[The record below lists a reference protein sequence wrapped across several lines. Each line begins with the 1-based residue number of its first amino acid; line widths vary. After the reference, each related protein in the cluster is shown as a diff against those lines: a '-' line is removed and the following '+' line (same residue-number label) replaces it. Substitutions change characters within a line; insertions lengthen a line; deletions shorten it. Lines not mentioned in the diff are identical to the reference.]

1 MGMTAMIV
9 AGASMAA
16 AGAAKA
22 AGGAMAAKEQA
33 KGLKRAQRREE
44 QVRNEVVGLGETER
58 DFAEFYTEG
67 GMDMAQSVMDS
78 VNTPLAQDPGFLEAM
93 RLAQASQSRTGNLR
107 SGFAQEVSSMA
118 ALNALARRD
127 AQAFNAMNSLN
138 QFGLNQRQFGANLM
152 SGGYQV
158 GLQAAQ
164 SMANRGAVK
173 GAGYQAIGQGLG
185 QGFQGIADLGMMYI
199 NPAGGQSAGGG
210 GKGGGG
216 GFNFPAG
223 SLGSTGLSYPR

>member
-1 MGMTAMIV
+1 MATTAMIV

-16 AGAAKA
+16 SAASA

-44 QVRNEVVGLGETER
+44 RVRDEVVGLGETER
-58 DFAEFYTEG
+58 DFAEFYTDA
-67 GMDMAQSVMDS
+67 GMDMTQRVLDS
-78 VNTPLAQDPGFLEAM
+78 VNRPLAQDPGFIEAM
-93 RLAQASQSRTGNLR
+93 RLAQASQSRTGNVR

-127 AQAFNAMNSLN
+127 AVAFNAMNPLN
-138 QFGLNQRQFGANLM
+138 QFGIQQRQFGAGLM
-152 SGGYQV
+152 AQGYQV

-173 GAGYQAIGQGLG
+173 GAGYQAIGQGVA
-185 QGFQGIADLGMMYI
+185 QGIQGVGNAYAMYPSMGGA
-199 NPAGGQSAGGG
+199 PAPTGGG
-210 GKGGGG
+210 GGGG
-216 GFNFPAG
+216 GFNLPSG
-223 SLGSTGLSYPR
+223 SLGSTTLSYPR